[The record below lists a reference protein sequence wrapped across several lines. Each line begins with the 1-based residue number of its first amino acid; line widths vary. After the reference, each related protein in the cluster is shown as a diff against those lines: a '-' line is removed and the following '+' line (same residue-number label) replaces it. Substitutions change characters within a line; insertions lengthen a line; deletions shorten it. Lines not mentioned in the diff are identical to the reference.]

1 MRWVVAEGSCPLNFY
16 VDTMPSDKVA
26 GRRQYSE
33 ELKAEVMAECDAP
46 GASVAK
52 VAMSRGINANV
63 VHRWRQLAREGE
75 QATAAK
81 PREFMAVTIAPQP
94 AMQAQACC
102 GIEVEVRRGAVM
114 MKVTWPVAAATD
126 FAAWTRELL
135 R

>member
-1 MRWVVAEGSCPLNFY
+1 MA
-16 VDTMPSDKVA
+16 SDKVA
-26 GRRQYSE
+26 GRRRYSE
-33 ELKAEVMAECDAP
+33 ELKAEVMAECNAP

-75 QATAAK
+75 QGTAAK
-81 PREFMAVTIAPQP
+81 PREFVAVAIAPQP

-102 GIEVEVRRGAVM
+102 DIEIELRRGTLT
-114 MKVTWPVAAATD
+114 MKVTWPVSAATD

>member
-1 MRWVVAEGSCPLNFY
+1 MA
-16 VDTMPSDKVA
+16 SDKV

-33 ELKAEVMAECDAP
+33 ELKAEVMAQCDAP

-63 VHRWRQLAREGE
+63 VHRWRQLAREGG
-75 QATAAK
+75 QGTTVK
-81 PREFMAVTIAPQP
+81 PREFVAVTIAPQ
-94 AMQAQACC
+94 AETQAPDCC
-102 GIEVEVRRGAVM
+102 GIEVELRRGAVV
-114 MKVTWPVAAATD
+114 MKVTWPVAAAAD